1 MKTGEP
7 VDSILAR
14 QKASQAKKQTNKNG
28 ISQKKEPE
36 KKGFAQEIVLLPD
49 SNITINHGQKSKRLR
64 ITALDTAGHAFKI
77 YYKKKDENT
86 LVLRKTPVDTTKIR
100 LNVIALPALS
110 EKKWFD
116 WAQAGARFLMTLRN
130 VSVSY
135 RNTYNL
141 ALPGF
146 RPEVGDLLGQGK
158 NNGFLAPGID
168 FGLGFINDSYIERA
182 QERGWL
188 MGSGDGVSS
197 PANSATTEDVQ
208 VKMTLEPF
216 TDFKIDLNMSR
227 THNKN
232 RSIQYMYRDADG
244 FIPSTNSGS
253 FNITTISI
261 KTAFASGGSAA
272 NGYYSAPF
280 QKFCENLEYYQQRV
294 AERYSGVP
302 YPART
307 GKTGTYNPET
317 DAPVNKFGPDVMIPA
332 FLNAYTGSSSMDIF
346 PSLTRML
353 PNWTFTY
360 KGLSNLP
367 WVRDHLKSVTLTHA
381 YKSIY
386 AVGSYNS
393 YSSWLE
399 TMGAGNGMGFVQN
412 TTTGEFQPSSMYDI
426 STVSI
431 NESFAPLMGLNMT
444 FNNNMTLKVEY
455 RSTRVLNLSL
465 TSAQL
470 NETGS
475 KDFVIGWGYKI
486 NDFKIADLFRSKR
499 ASARQETRNNLRN
512 KNSKNTN
519 NKNAAANQN
528 NNNSNNNRSNK
539 SNFAHSLSM
548 RFDFSIRNQDAI
560 KRDIQTGLCEA
571 TSGQKAFKTSAQLD
585 YAVSRLTTLSI
596 FYDRQRSQPLLSSS
610 SYPTITQDFGFSMKF
625 SLTR

>member
-1 MKTGEP
+1 M
-7 VDSILAR
+7 
-14 QKASQAKKQTNKNG
+14 
-28 ISQKKEPE
+28 
-36 KKGFAQEIVLLPD
+36 
-49 SNITINHGQKSKRLR
+49 
-64 ITALDTAGHAFKI
+64 
-77 YYKKKDENT
+77 
-86 LVLRKTPVDTTKIR
+86 
-100 LNVIALPALS
+100 ALPELS

-116 WAQAGARFLMTLRN
+116 WAQAGARFLMSLRN
-130 VSVSY
+130 ISISY

-146 RPEVGDLLGQGK
+146 RPEIGDLLGQGK
-158 NNGFLAPGID
+158 DNGFLSPGID

-188 MGSGDGVSS
+188 LGSEDGVSS
-197 PANSATTEDVQ
+197 PASSATTEDVQ
-208 VKMTLEPF
+208 VKMAVEPF

-227 THNKN
+227 THNRN

-244 FIPSTNSGS
+244 LFPATHSGS
-253 FNITTISI
+253 FNITTISL
-261 KTAFASGGSAA
+261 KTAFASSGSAA
-272 NGYYSAPF
+272 NGYHSTPF
-280 QKFCENLEYYQQRV
+280 ENFVKKLDAYQQRV
-294 AERYSGVP
+294 TERYAGVK
-302 YPART
+302 YPARS
-307 GKTGTYNPET
+307 GKTGYYNPET
-317 DAPVNKFGPDVMIPA
+317 DLPVNKFGPDVMIPA
-332 FLNAYTGSSSMDIF
+332 FLDAYTGSSSLDIF
-346 PSLTRML
+346 PTITRML

-399 TMGAGNGMGFVQN
+399 CMGAGNGMGFVQN
-412 TTTGEFQPSSMYDI
+412 TTTGEYQPSSMYDI

-455 RSTRVLNLSL
+455 RTTRVLNLSL

-475 KDFVIGWGYKI
+475 QDFVIGWGYKI
-486 NDFKIADLFRSKR
+486 NDFKISELFRSKR
-499 ASARQETRNNLRN
+499 SAARQETRNKLRN
-512 KNSKNTN
+512 KNGN
-519 NKNAAANQN
+519 NANRNNSANQN
-528 NNNSNNNRSNK
+528 NNNNNSNNSRSSK

-585 YAVSRLTTLSI
+585 YSISRLTTLSVY
-596 FYDRQRSQPLLSSS
+596 YDRQRSQPLLSST
-610 SYPTITQDFGFSMKF
+610 SYPTVTQDFGITMKF